1 MKHFLHIIVL
11 LSLFAASACDP
22 VEQRPQHI
30 SLSSKEAVI
39 DYQQQTMSITVT
51 SSGGW
56 TLTGTHDWAQ
66 QSVKEGKSGD
76 VVLITVEENASGSD
90 RKAVFTFR
98 CGEEAATYFLTQQKG
113 PDKPQEPEEPEKPE
127 EPEEPQDPDRPLD
140 PDRLSGTVIGSKYSV
155 DYANGNAKSTT
166 ANTKDN
172 VFDGRYDTFFASYDR
187 SRTWVGLDLGE
198 KHIITKV
205 GWSPRIDQQQRVEL
219 ALFEGA
225 NEPDFSDALPIWIIK
240 ETGVNRTMHY
250 ADINCSRG
258 FRYVRYVS
266 PNDVRCNLAE
276 LEFYGYKGEGDDS
289 HLYQLTNL
297 PTVVVNIAGGE
308 EVIEKEKNLI
318 SNVYIVSE
326 NGTELFATSGTEIR
340 GRGNASWDFPKKPYR
355 LKFDEKQSPLG
366 APASAKKWTLLSNYG
381 DKTLMR
387 NMLAFEVS
395 RRVGLSYTPFCHPVD
410 LIINGEYR
418 GCYQLCDQVEA
429 AKGRVDAKD
438 GYLVEIDAYAYSED
452 VWFSSNRGTPVTI
465 KHPDEDEITQ
475 DQRKFINDYFNQ
487 MEAAVFSSNYTDQ
500 EEGYRRYLD
509 LDSFLK
515 NFIVGEFAGNTDTYW
530 SVYMYKDA
538 SDGKLYTGPVWD
550 YDLAFENDYRT
561 YPINNL
567 WDYIYASNG
576 SVASEAVRQMVTR
589 IVKED
594 PKAKERLIELWEA
607 ACNEG
612 DLKNLNAVV
621 DQNAELLQEAQELN
635 FKRWKI
641 LNQHVHMN
649 FQALGSYDKEV
660 QTVKNYID
668 GRLQKFDELVRK

>member
-1 MKHFLHIIVL
+1 MIMKHFLHLIVL
-11 LSLFAASACDP
+11 LSFFAASACNP
-22 VEQRPQHI
+22 VEPQIDSI
-30 SLSSKEAVI
+30 SLSSKETVI

-51 SSGGW
+51 SSSGW
-56 TLTGTHDWAQ
+56 TLTGSYDWAVH
-66 QSVKEGKSGD
+66 SVKAGNNGD
-76 VVLITVEENASGSD
+76 TVLISVAENTSGNE

-98 CGEEAATYFLTQQKG
+98 CGDAVATYSLTQQKG
-113 PDKPQEPEEPEKPE
+113 PDKPVQPEEPEEPEKPE
-127 EPEEPQDPDRPLD
+127 DPDRPLD

-155 DYANGNAKSTT
+155 DYDNGNAKSTT

-187 SRTWVGLDLGE
+187 SRTWVGLDLGQ

-205 GWSPRIDQQQRVEL
+205 GWSPRVGQQQRVEL

-225 NEPDFSDALPIWIIK
+225 NEPDFSDAIPIWIVR
-240 ETGVNRTMHY
+240 EPGVNRTMHY
-250 ADINCSRG
+250 ADITCSRG

-276 LEFYGYKGEGDDS
+276 LEFNGQPGEGDDS
-289 HLYQLTNL
+289 QLYQLTNL
-297 PTVVVNIAGGE
+297 PTVVVNIADGE

-318 SNVYIVSE
+318 SNVYIISE
-326 NGTELFATSGTEIR
+326 DGTNLLATGGTEIR

-395 RRVGLSYTPFCHPVD
+395 RRVGLGYTPFCHPVD

-475 DQRKFINDYFNQ
+475 EQRKFINDYFNQ
-487 MEAAVFSSNYTDQ
+487 MEAAVFASDYTDPA
-500 EEGYRRYLD
+500 EGFRKYLD

-515 NFIVGEFAGNTDTYW
+515 NFIVGEFGGNTDTYW

-538 SDGKLYTGPVWD
+538 ADGKLYTGPVWD

-594 PKAKERLIELWEA
+594 PQAKERLIELWET

-612 DLKNLNAVV
+612 GLKNLNSVV
-621 DQNAELLQEAQELN
+621 DQNAELLKEAQELN

-660 QTVKNYID
+660 QTVKKYID
-668 GRLQKFDELVRK
+668 GRLEKFDELVRR

>member
-1 MKHFLHIIVL
+1 MIMKHFLHLIVL
-11 LSLFAASACDP
+11 LSFFAASACNP
-22 VEQRPQHI
+22 VEPQIDSI
-30 SLSSKEAVI
+30 SLSSKETVI

-56 TLTGTHDWAQ
+56 TLTGSYDWAVH
-66 QSVKEGKSGD
+66 SVKAGNNGD
-76 VVLITVEENASGSD
+76 TVLISVAENTSGNE

-98 CGEEAATYFLTQQKG
+98 CGDAVATYSLTQQKG
-113 PDKPQEPEEPEKPE
+113 PDKPVQPEEPEEPEKPE
-127 EPEEPQDPDRPLD
+127 DPDRPLD

-155 DYANGNAKSTT
+155 DYDNGNAKSTT

-187 SRTWVGLDLGE
+187 SRTWVGLDLGQ

-205 GWSPRIDQQQRVEL
+205 GWSPRVGQQQRVEL

-225 NEPDFSDALPIWIIK
+225 NEPDFSDAIPIWIIR
-240 ETGVNRTMHY
+240 EPGVNRTMHY
-250 ADINCSRG
+250 ADITCSRG

-276 LEFYGYKGEGDDS
+276 LEFYGQPGEGDDS
-289 HLYQLTNL
+289 QLYQLTNL
-297 PTVVVNIAGGE
+297 PTVVVNIADGE

-318 SNVYIVSE
+318 SNVYIISE
-326 NGTELFATSGTEIR
+326 DGTNLMAAGGTEIR

-355 LKFDEKQSPLG
+355 LKFEEKQSPLG

-395 RRVGLSYTPFCHPVD
+395 RRVGLGYTPFCHPVD

-475 DQRKFINDYFNQ
+475 EQRKFINDYFNQ
-487 MEAAVFSSNYTDQ
+487 MEAAVFASDYTDPV
-500 EEGYRRYLD
+500 EGYRKHLD

-515 NFIVGEFAGNTDTYW
+515 NFIVGEFGGNTDTYW

-538 SDGKLYTGPVWD
+538 ADGKLYTGPVWD

-594 PKAKERLIELWEA
+594 PQAKERLIELWET

-612 DLKNLNAVV
+612 GLKNLNTVV
-621 DQNAELLQEAQELN
+621 DQNAELLKEAQELN

-660 QTVKNYID
+660 QTVKKYID
-668 GRLQKFDELVRK
+668 GRLEKFDELVRR